1 MKHKQASVRVLSGL
15 QDHQAVIMPGH
26 IQTYAGNVAAA
37 QLLHC
42 SIAQADF
49 YVPDSASPQ
58 TSFPAPFVIGV
69 AGGTA
74 SGKTSVCQS
83 IIKSLQED
91 QLEHQGILS
100 LPQDCFYRNL
110 TDDEQKDIANFNFD
124 HPSAY
129 AFDEIIACVKQLKRG
144 KVSWWGVDPRVLLQ
158 WVYRKSG
165 GSAAIIEAAGHLC

>member
-1 MKHKQASVRVLSGL
+1 
-15 QDHQAVIMPGH
+15 MPGH

-49 YVPDSASPQ
+49 YVPDSASPHA
-58 TSFPAPFVIGV
+58 SFPAPFVIGV

-83 IIKSLQED
+83 IIKSLQQD

-129 AFDEIIACVKQLKRG
+129 AFDEIIACVKELKRG
-144 KVSWWGVDPRVLLQ
+144 KVSWRGLDPSLVIHQDIRNP
-158 WVYRKSG
+158 G
-165 GSAAIIEAAGHLC
+165 PSAAVIEAVGLC